1 MNIINLFRIKDLRR
15 KIFFTL
21 FMLFIFRMGAIIP
34 VPGVDSSTISSM
46 VEGNNLLSLYNMM
59 VGGAFSNF
67 TLFALGIGPYITSSI
82 IIQLLT
88 KAEIGN
94 LEELSKSGEVGRK
107 KINAYTKYLALFL
120 ALIQSIGITFGV
132 ISNALIDNSILSS
145 TSVVL
150 TLIASSML
158 LIWIADKITE
168 KGLGNGSS
176 IIIFFGI
183 ISRLPSEVI
192 SIADGIKDNSI
203 NPWLLSLVLSIS
215 LIVIIGVVFIQEG
228 IRKVPVQYSKKVVGR
243 KTYGGQSS
251 HIPMKINQ
259 AGVMPVIFAS
269 SILAL
274 PQTVAMFM
282 GNDVQTFVAKY
293 LSQNGDYFWNHLI
306 LEVTLIVMFSY
317 FSTTLSFSTEDIANN
332 LKNSGGFI
340 PGIRP
345 GKPTEEYLEKILKR
359 LTVAGAFFLSIIVM
373 IPAITGNLS
382 HIYLTLTGTS
392 LLIVVGVALE
402 IVRQLKSNLIVRN
415 YSPIFSQSK
424 RRV

>member
-1 MNIINLFRIKDLRR
+1 MNIKEVFKMKDLRK

-34 VPGVDSSTISSM
+34 VPGVDSSVISSM
-46 VEGNNLLSLYNMM
+46 VEGNSLLSLYNMM
-59 VGGAFSNF
+59 VGGAFSSF
-67 TLFALGIGPYITSSI
+67 TLFALGIGPYITSGI
-82 IIQLLT
+82 IMQLLT

-94 LEELSKSGEVGRK
+94 LEDLSKSGELGRK

-120 ALIQSIGITFGV
+120 ALIQAFGITFGFV
-132 ISNALIDNSILSS
+132 INALKYNSPLSII
-145 TSVVL
+145 SVIL
-150 TLIASSML
+150 TLTASSMF
-158 LIWIADKITE
+158 LIWISDKITE

-192 SIADGIKDNSI
+192 SISDGIKENTI
-203 NPWLLSLVLSIS
+203 NPWLLALVLSIS
-215 LIVIIGVVFIQEG
+215 LIVIIGVVHIQEG
-228 IRKVPVQYSKKVVGR
+228 IRKIPVQYSKKVVGR

-274 PQTVAMFM
+274 PQTLAMFM
-282 GNDVQTFVAKY
+282 NENVQNFVTKY
-293 LSQNGDYFWNHLI
+293 LSQNGEYFWVHLL
-306 LEVTLIVMFSY
+306 LEVFFIVLFSY

-359 LTVAGAFFLSIIVM
+359 LTLAGAFFLSIIVM
-373 IPAITGNLS
+373 IPAITGQVSN
-382 HIYLTLTGTS
+382 IYLTLTGTS

-415 YSPIFSQSK
+415 YSTIFSK
-424 RRV
+424 K